1 MNHELHDKETEEAV
15 LGAMMFDNSI
25 IPQVLK
31 ICGEDGVCFFHK
43 AHQLIYRAIVECY
56 DQDRIVDPL
65 IVSSALDKK
74 QQLKRAGDNIYLYDL
89 ESKVVETASTEVYA
103 RILRELGTRR
113 QLLALGGWLQQ
124 AGQNEEIEIPD
135 LISQAQDRI
144 FDLNQRQDEGGFVR
158 ISHYLDPLME
168 QIEAANQ
175 QNELFVGLQTGFV
188 DLDLMT
194 SGLQNGD
201 LIIVAA
207 RPSMGKSTFV
217 TNIAQYVAIEKQ
229 LPVGLFSIEMPQEQV
244 AMRMLSAE
252 AHLSFHNIR
261 TGGLYPDDWAP
272 LTQAVTSLVPAPIY
286 INDSKGSIADVHRL
300 SLQLKNEIPDLALLI
315 IDYLQLMR
323 GSGRYQNGRVEEV
336 SDISRRLKS
345 LAKELDIPLIAVS
358 QLSRDVEKRPDKRP
372 QLSDLRES
380 GAIEQDADLVAFLY
394 REDYYDTG
402 ADEQGIAELMI
413 KKNRNGPTGT
423 VRLEFNK
430 AQMRFANLT
439 A

>member
-1 MNHELHDKETEEAV
+1 MNNELHDREAEEAV
-15 LGAMMFDNSI
+15 LGAMMFDNGI
-25 IPQVLK
+25 IPEVLK
-31 ICGEDGVCFFHK
+31 ICGESPVCFFHT

-56 DQDRIVDPL
+56 DAERVVDPL
-65 IVSSALDKK
+65 IVSNALDKK

-124 AGQNEEIEIPD
+124 SGQNEEMSISD
-135 LISQAQDRI
+135 LVSEAQDRI
-144 FDLNQRQDEGGFVR
+144 FEINQRQDEGGFVQ
-158 ISHYLDPLME
+158 IGQNLGALMKK
-168 QIEAANQ
+168 IEALDQ
-175 QNELFVGLQTGFV
+175 QDQLFVGLQTGFT

-194 SGLQNGD
+194 SGLQDGD
-201 LIIVAA
+201 LIVVAA

-229 LPVGLFSIEMPQEQV
+229 LPVGIFSIEMPQEQV

-252 AHLSFHNIR
+252 SHLSFHNIR
-261 TGGLYPDDWAP
+261 TGALHLDDWTP
-272 LTQAVTSLVPAPIY
+272 LTQGVTRLSPAPIY
-286 INDSKGSIADVHRL
+286 VNDSKGSMADVHRL
-300 SLQLKNEIPDLALLI
+300 ANQLKNEMPDLALLI

-323 GSGRYQNGRVEEV
+323 GSGRYNNGRVEEV

-372 QLSDLRES
+372 ILSDLRES
-380 GAIEQDADLVAFLY
+380 GAIEQDADVVAFLY
-394 REDYYDTG
+394 REDYYD
-402 ADEQGIAELMI
+402 AVSDEQGIADLMI

-439 A
+439 S